1 MDWRMDGQ
9 TGGWPARWM
18 DGRTGG
24 RADGQGG
31 RTDRRT
37 EGRGRPSMIRHLTM
51 HQITAGDPR
60 AQTKFFLLM
69 TELHYR
75 FVIGVERP

>member
-1 MDWRMDGQ
+1 
-9 TGGWPARWM
+9 
-18 DGRTGG
+18 
-24 RADGQGG
+24 
-31 RTDRRT
+31 
-37 EGRGRPSMIRHLTM
+37 MIRHLTM